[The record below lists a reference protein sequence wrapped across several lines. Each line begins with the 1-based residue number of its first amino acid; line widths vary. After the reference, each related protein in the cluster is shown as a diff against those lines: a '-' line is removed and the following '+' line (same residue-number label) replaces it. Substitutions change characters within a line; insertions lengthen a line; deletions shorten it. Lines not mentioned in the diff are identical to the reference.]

1 MNALTREWIE
11 KAEGDFATAGRE
23 IRARRQPNYD
33 AACFHAQQ
41 AAEKYLKALLQESG
55 APIPR
60 THNLLDLL
68 EQCLPYDET
77 LELYRDLL
85 VVLDRY
91 AVLYRY
97 PGESADKEEA
107 RRVYQAI
114 SAFRD
119 FMASRF
125 AQS

>member
-1 MNALTREWIE
+1 MNDLTREWIG

-23 IRARRQPNYD
+23 VRARKQPNYD

-41 AAEKYLKALLQESG
+41 AAEKYLKAILQESG

-60 THNLLDLL
+60 THNLIDLL
-68 EQCLPYDET
+68 GLCLPHDNS
-77 LELYRDLL
+77 LALQRDLI

-97 PGESADKEEA
+97 PGDSADKEEA
-107 RRVYQAI
+107 RSAYRAI
-114 SAFRD
+114 SELRQ
-119 FMASRF
+119 FMQIRF
-125 AQS
+125 AQM